1 VAVEEPAK
9 SESNKLFSGR
19 KYLDDTD
26 HFLDYLAYMAE
37 VAKEEGT
44 LDGLPVQL
52 NNMDE
57 KEASRLTIL
66 VCQQRKR
73 PITYQL

>member
-1 VAVEEPAK
+1 
-9 SESNKLFSGR
+9 
-19 KYLDDTD
+19 
-26 HFLDYLAYMAE
+26 MAE